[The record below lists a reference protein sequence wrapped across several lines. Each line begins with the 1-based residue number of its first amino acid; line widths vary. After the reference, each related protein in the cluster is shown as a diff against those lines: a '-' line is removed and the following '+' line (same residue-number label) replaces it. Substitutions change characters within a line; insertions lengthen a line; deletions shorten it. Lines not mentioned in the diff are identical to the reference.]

1 MSAPSSSKLLMVNPF
16 TSIEV
21 RLLFARSLDGVSVE
35 DITSGVRMKLGDKG
49 LHHYRMMTQYV
60 ARDDS
65 GLSLTWSKD
74 ATVFL
79 RWIMSVIPDAVIQA
93 GHRRATN
100 NRALEN
106 RVSSVIPNE
115 HQNAGTE
122 NIDEFRRFSNKK
134 FDGGHDVH
142 CAIIEAEEDSKPFQT
157 GRIPICLWAHG
168 DIL

>member
-1 MSAPSSSKLLMVNPF
+1 M
-16 TSIEV
+16 
-21 RLLFARSLDGVSVE
+21 E

-49 LHHYRMMTQYV
+49 LHLYRMMTQYV

-65 GLSLTWSKD
+65 GLSLAWSKD

-106 RVSSVIPNE
+106 RVSSIIPNE
-115 HQNAGTE
+115 HQNAGIE

-134 FDGGHDVH
+134 FDGGHDVR

-157 GRIPICLWAHG
+157 GRIPICLWAHD